1 MLLVALFSPFG
12 KNIDPVDLLF
22 PGSSIY
28 DWVPSFVTTCFNIF
42 FGFKMFLGFKIFL
55 GFNIFF
61 GFKMF
66 LGFNI
71 FFGFNRQSV
80 FFVLSFSST
89 MAFSFPH
96 LMCPGVLDSYVGMPI
111 TE

>member
-1 MLLVALFSPFG
+1 MSFFTYLLNQHVHFFGMLLVALFSPFG

-42 FGFKMFLGFKIFL
+42 FGFNIFL
-55 GFNIFF
+55 V
-61 GFKMF
+61 
-66 LGFNI
+66 
-71 FFGFNRQSV
+71 FNRQSV